1 MIARS
6 NIYPYGSVV
15 ISMLFWGMSFV
26 WTAILLRHYEPVTII
41 TIRLLISTAVLMFWL
56 RIFNGFQKIDRS
68 DIKLFLISSLFN
80 PFFYFLGENYG
91 VKLTSPTVS
100 AVMIA
105 TIPLFVPIAAYFAL
119 KEKLG
124 WINIIGL
131 LISFSGVLIIML
143 KNDLTFTFSGW
154 GIFALFFAVIS
165 AVGYT
170 IYLKKLTVKYNPIFI
185 IGIQNLLGFIY
196 FLPIFIPLEFKQFIS
211 IKPDAEMIVSM
222 LALAI
227 FCSSLAYVGFTIAMR
242 DIGVS
247 KANVFANLIPV
258 FTGIFSYFV
267 IGEEL
272 NTQKILG
279 ITIVIGGLFFSQLR
293 KYSGPGPFNRY

>member
-1 MIARS
+1 
-6 NIYPYGSVV
+6 
-15 ISMLFWGMSFV
+15 MLFWGMSFV
-26 WTAILLRHYEPVTII
+26 WTALLLRHYEPITII
-41 TIRLLISTAVLMFWL
+41 ILRLFLSCIVLFLWL
-56 RIFNGFQKIDRS
+56 KIFGGFQKIKKS
-68 DIKLFLISSLFN
+68 DYKLFLISALFN

-91 VKLTSPTVS
+91 IKLTSPTIS

-119 KEKLG
+119 KEKIT

-131 LISFSGVLIIML
+131 IISFGGVIIIL
-143 KNDLTFTFSGW
+143 FKNDFHFEFSRL
-154 GIFALFFAVIS
+154 GILALFFAVIS

-170 IYLKKLTVKYNPIFI
+170 IYLKKLTARYNPIFI
-185 IGIQNLLGFIY
+185 IAIQNLLGFIY
-196 FLPIFIPLEFKQFIS
+196 FLPIFIPLEFKTFIS
-211 IKPDAEMIVSM
+211 IKPNTEMIVSM
-222 LALAI
+222 LALAV

-247 KANVFANLIPV
+247 RANVFANLIPV

-272 NTQKILG
+272 NTQKIMG
-279 ITIVIGGLFFSQLR
+279 IILVVAGLFFSQIK
-293 KYSGPGPFNRY
+293 KYSGPGPFGRY